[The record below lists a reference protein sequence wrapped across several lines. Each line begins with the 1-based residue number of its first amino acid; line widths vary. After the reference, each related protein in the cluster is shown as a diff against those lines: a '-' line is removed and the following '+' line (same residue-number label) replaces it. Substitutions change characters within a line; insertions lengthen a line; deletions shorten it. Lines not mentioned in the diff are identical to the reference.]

1 MTPREE
7 RIVSGWGEGIG
18 DHVPL
23 VVVWKE
29 DEAGRKIRAFCR
41 DLKRL
46 VPRLRIEEEEGS
58 PESFPEIRVRDNI
71 RYRAVPEAKELE
83 PFLRILHSPDPPATD
98 LSPDLR
104 AALRQIQVPAAVR
117 VYISPRCPF
126 CPQAVTQCLALADA
140 SASCH
145 VVVIDGMLFPGSAEK
160 EKIRSV
166 PTVILDEAFR
176 WTGSVAIE
184 ELVHM
189 IARRDP
195 SRLSPDSL
203 KRMLH
208 EGRAEELANMM
219 IERGELFPAFLD
231 LIVNDKWPVRLGAM
245 VAFQYLV
252 ERRSDLASRASR
264 ALWERFPG
272 VEDPIKGDIL
282 YLFGE
287 SGDVSLLPRI
297 TSVLEGAYPH
307 EVKEAA
313 RDALKSLSEPTS

>member
-18 DHVPL
+18 DRVL
-23 VVVWKE
+23 LGVLWKE
-29 DEAGRKIRAFCR
+29 DEAGRKIREFCR

-46 VPRLRIEEEEGS
+46 APRLRLEEEEGS

-83 PFLRILHSPDPPATD
+83 PFLGILHSVDPPASG
-98 LSPDLR
+98 LRPDLR
-104 AALRQIQVPAAVR
+104 ALLRQVQVPAAIR
-117 VYISPRCPF
+117 VYISPHCPF
-126 CPQAVTQCLALADA
+126 CPQAVTRCLALADA
-140 SASCH
+140 SASCQ
-145 VVVIDGMLFPGSAEK
+145 VVVIDGTLFPEPAEK
-160 EKIRSV
+160 EMIRSV

-176 WTGSVAIE
+176 WTGSVEIE
-184 ELVHM
+184 ELVTM

-195 SRLSPDSL
+195 SQLSPDSL
-203 KRMLH
+203 EQMLH

-219 IERGELFPAFLD
+219 IERGKLFPAYLD
-231 LIVNDKWPVRLGAM
+231 LLVHSKWPVRLGAM

-252 ERRSDLASRASR
+252 ESRADLASRVSR

-272 VEDPIKGDIL
+272 VENPIKGDIL

-287 SGDVSLLPRI
+287 SGDGSLLPLL
-297 TSVLEGAYPH
+297 TSVLEGAYAH

-313 RDALKSLSEPTS
+313 RDAVKSLSEQTS